1 MKDVSGN
8 SDGNYIIM
16 VKATAMLKL
25 TLMKIAMTMVMA
37 SAMLALH
44 PNAKVISKGLPAFE

>member
-1 MKDVSGN
+1 MLVEIAMA
-8 SDGNYIIM
+8 IIM
-16 VKATAMLKL
+16 AKAAAMLMLK
-25 TLMKIAMTMVMA
+25 LMKIAMTVVMA

>member
-1 MKDVSGN
+1 MLVEIAMV
-8 SDGNYIIM
+8 IIM
-16 VKATAMLKL
+16 VKATAMLIL